1 MTSTRQMIITLF
13 VVAVSCAIILSFV
26 YAFTAPRIAE
36 TQAKLTLSGLEEVMS
51 AHKYVEVIPETLW
64 EAFVSLDRRLGIVCR
79 VFPQGYGGPIPITVG
94 LDAQGLITGI
104 RIASAAE
111 GLAETPGL
119 GAKITE
125 TDFTDQFRGK
135 CVTDVN
141 LVHDGGEIQAITAAT
156 ISSRAVSQGV
166 KKGIETYSTYAAL
179 VCDPMD
185 VFPQASSF
193 SEIIADT
200 LWYALRDSDTL
211 GIVFVGVTQGYLDR
225 IEFMVGYSKAARITG
240 ITVLY
245 SKETDGIGES
255 IRDAEFLERFKEGT
269 PQAISGA
276 TVSSQ
281 ALIDG
286 VSRHIDRFK
295 EYVE

>member
-1 MTSTRQMIITLF
+1 MTGTRQMVITLF
-13 VVAVSCAIILSFV
+13 VVAVSCAVILSFV
-26 YAFTAPRIAE
+26 YAFTAPRIAD
-36 TQAKLTLSGLEEVMS
+36 TQARLTLSGLEEVMS
-51 AHKYVEVIPETLW
+51 AHKYVEVIPDTLW
-64 EAFVSLDRRLGIVCR
+64 EALDSSDNKLGIVFR

-94 LDAQGLITGI
+94 LDTEGVITGI

-111 GLAETPGL
+111 GLVETPGL

-125 TDFTDQFRGK
+125 PDFTDQFKDK
-135 CVTDVN
+135 CLADVN
-141 LVHDGGEIQAITAAT
+141 LAQDGGEIQAITAAT
-156 ISSRAVSQGV
+156 ISSRAVSEGV
-166 KKGIETYSTYAAL
+166 KKGIEIYATYVASA
-179 VCDPMD
+179 CDPMD
-185 VFPQASSF
+185 VFPQAGGF

-225 IEFMVGYSKAARITG
+225 IEFMVGYSKAARVTG

-245 SKETDGIGES
+245 SKETDGIGEL
-255 IRDAEFLERFKEGT
+255 IRDAEFLEGFKAGAPE
-269 PQAISGA
+269 AISGA

-281 ALIDG
+281 ALIDAVDG
-286 VSRHIDRFK
+286 YIDRFK